1 MTGAGAAHQSVAGQP
16 GDPRGRHDPGRP
28 GDPTDRSFDVGGLL
42 LVDKPAGPTSHD
54 VVARIRGLLRLRRVG
69 HAGTLDPMASGLL
82 VVAVG
87 RCTRLL
93 GHLASADKSYAAT
106 IRLGVATVTDDAE
119 GQELARVDASGLDR
133 PQVEA
138 AMTAMTGAIDQ
149 VPSAVSAI
157 KVDGRRSYD
166 LVRAGAPAALAARP
180 VTVSR
185 FEIVGPLRIGDGVI
199 ELDVLVDCSTGT
211 YVRALAR
218 DLGATLGVG
227 GHLTALRR
235 LRSGPFLVDAAVD
248 VYGGPVPARGERI
261 PFPPGLAEEVASSV
275 LPAAEAARL
284 AFPIRIASAAEAVDL
299 RFGRALAAGGLPGIY
314 AVLDPAEE
322 ALLGLMRDEDDRA
335 RPVVVL
341 SAAG

>member
-1 MTGAGAAHQSVAGQP
+1 MNAGASTHGSVAG
-16 GDPRGRHDPGRP
+16 RGPDSS
-28 GDPTDRSFDVGGLL
+28 DSGGLL

-54 VVARIRGLLRLRRVG
+54 VVGRIRGLLRLRRVG

-87 RCTRLL
+87 RSTRLL
-93 GHLASADKSYAAT
+93 GHLALADKSYAAT

-119 GQELARVDASGLDR
+119 GEVLTRVDASGLGR
-133 PQVEA
+133 AAVEA
-138 AMTAMTGAIDQ
+138 AMALLTGAIDQ

-166 LVRAGAPAALAARP
+166 LVRAGASVPLAARP

-185 FEIVGPLRIGDGVI
+185 FEVVGSPRAGDGVLD
-199 ELDVLVDCSTGT
+199 LDVVVDCTTGT

-218 DLGATLGVG
+218 DLGAALGVG

-235 LRSGPFLVDAAVD
+235 VRSGPFRVDAAVD
-248 VYGGPVPARGERI
+248 VYRGPVPARGERI
-261 PFPPGLAEEVASSV
+261 PFPAGLPEEVASAV
-275 LPAAEAARL
+275 LPAARAARL
-284 AFPIRIASAAEAVDL
+284 AFPIRVASPAETVDL
-299 RFGRALAAGGLPGIY
+299 GFGRPLAPGGLPGTY
-314 AVLDPAEE
+314 AVLDPAGET
-322 ALLGLMRDEDDRA
+322 LLALMRDDGDRA
-335 RPVVVL
+335 RPAVVF